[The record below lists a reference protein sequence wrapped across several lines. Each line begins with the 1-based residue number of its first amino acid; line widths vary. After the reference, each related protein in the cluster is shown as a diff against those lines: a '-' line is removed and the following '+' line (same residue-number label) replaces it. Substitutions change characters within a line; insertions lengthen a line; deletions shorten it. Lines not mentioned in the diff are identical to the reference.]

1 LCVIGGHCCTI
12 NPGKATRCVCVMD
25 FGWEGGRSRER
36 DSQYAFA
43 ERGLDCFSDR
53 KTSHA
58 KHRKINEL
66 AYAHRPKSLALQ
78 MQLQLPCFT
87 KTTCCRSS
95 LERFNRFLYMTIP
108 ACKQVGWLQVR
119 ACLPVRLRPVV
130 QLLQLLY
137 YCTQLRTNASQSHVP
152 DTRQPILGRSPPPGY
167 AVGVRKTNHAR
178 CAKGQG
184 FPKLQDLCRRLANE
198 IVRSPR

>member
-1 LCVIGGHCCTI
+1 
-12 NPGKATRCVCVMD
+12 MD

-184 FPKLQDLCRRLANE
+184 FPNHIAHHASPSCRTCAGD
-198 IVRSPR
+198 